1 MISNEAINAVRQGE
15 EVTLLVPT
23 LPQTNLKQQL
33 LDARE
38 QLQCDL
44 QTQLEGLVKDHVV
57 DSVCQAVVDR
67 FKPLLEVEIE

>member
-1 MISNEAINAVRQGE
+1 MISNEA
-15 EVTLLVPT
+15 
-23 LPQTNLKQQL
+23 LKQQL

-44 QTQLEGLVKDHVV
+44 QTQLEGLVKDHVI

-67 FKPLLEVEIE
+67 FKPLLESVESE